1 MIWIYSKCVR
11 IIEAKLTVFKEYEK
25 YLSQKNI
32 LLHHNLSSQNCEKIA
47 MLCGKQRLAHLA
59 NLLQMISESIPI
71 NELAKIM
78 RNAAKETLTNETVRN
93 ICYSAIILYEGKSV
107 GNVDES
113 PYVCR
118 SGFTVRRIKRLL
130 MKKTIENLALS
141 FGNYV
146 CQAFQKS
153 IKSLIETVNHK
164 FSDLD
169 IHLSGETFAKLE
181 RTIEGIF
188 INIVRRIIDL
198 MHEVYEISVT
208 VVSTLVWSV
217 DVNSREWRRNI
228 ADEIYSKVSEK
239 KIEIIYGTLP
249 LITEMCVNTKADL
262 TKRLNLILSVEKNIS
277 LADQKKRKYEMFSSS
292 FNNP

>member
-1 MIWIYSKCVR
+1 
-11 IIEAKLTVFKEYEK
+11 
-25 YLSQKNI
+25 
-32 LLHHNLSSQNCEKIA
+32 
-47 MLCGKQRLAHLA
+47 
-59 NLLQMISESIPI
+59 
-71 NELAKIM
+71 
-78 RNAAKETLTNETVRN
+78 
-93 ICYSAIILYEGKSV
+93 
-107 GNVDES
+107 
-113 PYVCR
+113 
-118 SGFTVRRIKRLL
+118 